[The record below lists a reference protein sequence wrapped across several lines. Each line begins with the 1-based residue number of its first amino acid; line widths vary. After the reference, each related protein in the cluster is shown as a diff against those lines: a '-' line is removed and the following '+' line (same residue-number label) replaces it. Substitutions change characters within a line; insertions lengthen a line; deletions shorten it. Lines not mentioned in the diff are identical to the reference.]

1 MVKKI
6 LGNRSSQISRI
17 IEQDTEI
24 QLKKIVEE
32 YFSMEKYKNLIDDWE
47 AFKAERDSHPINIAR
62 KNNLKASDNFEEQLR
77 DSFEDVEQ
85 ASWNEK
91 VFRLKETE
99 TPGKTRLHWKGE
111 YYVQEESAA
120 LPVEALEP
128 QPGERV
134 LDMCAAPGGKATQ
147 IAERMNNEGL
157 VVANDDSAQRMK
169 SLHAN
174 VYRTGSACITA
185 TNYDGRGIPE
195 DKKYDRILVDAPCSG
210 EGDRF
215 YRDFEPAEQHEI
227 EGLSDLQKQLVEK
240 AFSLLKEGGVL
251 VYSTCTLAP
260 EENEGVVAHLLDKGM
275 TLKEF
280 DPDIEYREGVET
292 FEEKNYG
299 EEMNKTVRVYPHH
312 LNSGVIF
319 VAKFR
324 K

>member
-1 MVKKI
+1 
-6 LGNRSSQISRI
+6 
-17 IEQDTEI
+17 
-24 QLKKIVEE
+24 
-32 YFSMEKYKNLIDDWE
+32 MEKYKTIIDDWG
-47 AFKAERDSHPINIAR
+47 AFKAERDEHPVNIAR
-62 KNNLKASDNFEEQLR
+62 KNTLKASEDFEEQLR
-77 DSFEDVEQ
+77 ESFDKVEQ

-91 VFRLKETE
+91 IFRLKNTE
-99 TPGKTRLHWKGE
+99 TPGKTRLHWRGE

-120 LPVEALEP
+120 LPVKALDP

-185 TNYDGRGIPE
+185 TNYDGRGLPE
-195 DKKYDRILVDAPCSG
+195 DKQYDRILVDAPCSG

-215 YRDFEPAEQHEI
+215 YRTFEPAEQHEI
-227 EGLSDLQKQLVEK
+227 EGLAELQKQLVDK
-240 AFSLLKEGGVL
+240 AVSLLKEGGVL
-251 VYSTCTLAP
+251 VYSTCTLTP
-260 EENEGVVAHLLDKGM
+260 EENESVVKHLIDQGM
-275 TLKEF
+275 TLEEF
-280 DPDIEYREGVET
+280 DPDIEHVKGVES
-292 FEEKNYG
+292 FEGENYG
-299 EEMNKTVRVYPHH
+299 EEMNKAVRVYPHH

-319 VAKFR
+319 VARFR